1 MEDCFDKILAIYN
14 NGEGKHYKALIKI
27 MNNFKNHSNVILV
40 RNCLI
45 FLINLCFDVEYSDY
59 VDKLGKPIEDLS
71 EIEKMRAS
79 KLLIAEFNN

>member
-40 RNCLI
+40 RN
-45 FLINLCFDVEYSDY
+45 VENSDY
-59 VDKLGKPIEDLS
+59 VDNIGKSIEDLS
-71 EIEKMRAS
+71 EIEKILAS